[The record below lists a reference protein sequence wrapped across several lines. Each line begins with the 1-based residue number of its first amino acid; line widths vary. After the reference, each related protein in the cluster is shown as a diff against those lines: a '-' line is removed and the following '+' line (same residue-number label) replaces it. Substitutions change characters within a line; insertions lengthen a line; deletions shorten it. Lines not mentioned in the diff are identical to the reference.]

1 MIEKARQAA
10 AFLFWCSQT
19 SLPEVRFVLTLHAW
33 TKLSF
38 SLSNHVFVF
47 SLLLFSLKKK
57 KKGGGR
63 KMQIFIPYL
72 AFQISYVFLPDVSV
86 PGALILLLLYN

>member
-57 KKGGGR
+57 KKGRGE
-63 KMQIFIPYL
+63 KDADIYSLFSFSDILCIFT
-72 AFQISYVFLPDVSV
+72 
-86 PGALILLLLYN
+86 